1 MGKLTLEDIRPYLQG
16 AKQKGAE
23 TVATCPLCGKRDH
36 LYIKQDGERLLM
48 HCHKCNAKG
57 TELFK
62 EFRRLG
68 AKHEEPEQI
77 DYKTAKPIED
87 YYHIYRLPNGEEQ
100 FRKRRRKW
108 ADGHKQFTFEH
119 TDADGKKQ
127 YKKPADAV
135 ILYNLDKL
143 AEAAPE
149 TPLYVVE
156 GEKCADAMTKQ
167 GLLATTSRTGAQQQI
182 KFTATD
188 KAALEKFKLKIIIP
202 DNDEKGA
209 AYAAAFKE
217 YACKILALPDIWK
230 KCPKKGDIADYFA
243 AGGKVEAITGYEW
256 EQELTQSYI
265 DSLDIA
271 ALLDQKIFKQ
281 LLMLNSANRIKTL
294 AMLEQR
300 AQKLHTARRFSQ
312 AWKAYQAD
320 SATPTN
326 NTEHETS
333 FTGQPLALACGD
345 WIANDAG
352 IYRLKQQGDMVK
364 KEYACKMPIIPAAVL
379 RNIETNTEK
388 IQLAYRRTKST
399 WSKCVFPRS
408 TISNKNKIIELAD
421 FGIAV
426 TSDTAAALVTYLGT
440 CLVDNAET
448 IPIIQSVVRLGWVDG
463 VFVPYDEALTLDND
477 GQGAELARAVHSK
490 GTLEE
495 WAEYIAPLRKQS
507 LYLQIVLAA
516 AFSSVLIS
524 KVKTLP
530 FVLHLWGGTG
540 TGKTVALKVA
550 ASIWGNPE
558 KYMLT
563 LNGTTNALMGTAAL
577 LHDLP
582 LLADELQT
590 IKLDANFQ
598 NQTYDKLIMQLTEG
612 KDRARLTQQSTLKE
626 QKSWNN
632 CFIFTGEEP
641 ITQSNSGGGTKNRV
655 IELQCKEQI
664 ISNGN
669 AVVNFI
675 DSHYGNAGRAFIE
688 HIASK
693 PGETLQQEF
702 QDLQRALF
710 SLSGSSAKQ
719 CAALALIALA
729 DAYAAECI
737 FKDKQ
742 QVLEL
747 QQLAGIAKSLAEID
761 SAERAY
767 RYIMDVIAANAD
779 YFARRGK
786 HGYYKPAAGACWGKL
801 TADYIAINRTRIA
814 EELSKQGYSLN
825 SVVDTWK
832 SKGYIM
838 TRSDGRW
845 MYTDRLDNG
854 TFSAIHLKNTL

>member
-1 MGKLTLEDIRPYLQG
+1 MGKLTLEDIKPYFQG
-16 AKQKGAE
+16 VKQKGAE
-23 TVATCPLCGKRDH
+23 TVATCPLCGKPEH
-36 LYIKQDGERLLM
+36 LYIKQDGEKLLL

-77 DYKTAKPIED
+77 NYKTAAPTED
-87 YYHIYRLPNGEEQ
+87 YYHIYRLPNGKEQ

-108 ADGHKQFTFEH
+108 ADGHKQFTFEY

-127 YKKPADAV
+127 YKMPADAV

-156 GEKCADAMTKQ
+156 GEKCADAMLQ
-167 GLLATTSRTGAQQQI
+167 HGLLATTSRTGAQKEI
-182 KFTATD
+182 KFTPAD

-217 YACKILALPDIWK
+217 YACKILALPDIWE

-281 LLMLNSANRIKTL
+281 LLMQNGADRIKTL
-294 AMLEQR
+294 AILEQR
-300 AQKLHTARRFSQ
+300 AHKLRIARKFGQ

-326 NTEHETS
+326 STEHETS
-333 FTGQPLALACGD
+333 FTGQPLALACGE

-352 IYRLKQQGDMVK
+352 IYRLKQQGDIVK
-364 KEYACKMPIIPAAVL
+364 KDYACKMPIMPAAVL
-379 RNIETNTEK
+379 RNIETDTEK
-388 IQLAYRRTKST
+388 VQLAFRRTKSQ
-399 WSKCVFPRS
+399 WSKCIFPRS

-421 FGIAV
+421 RGIFV
-426 TSDTAAALVTYLGT
+426 TSDTAAALVTYLGA
-440 CLVDNAET
+440 CLANNAEI
-448 IPIIQSVVRLGWVDG
+448 IPIIQSVERLGWVDD
-463 VFVPYDEALTLDND
+463 VFVPYAEALTLDND

-495 WAEYIAPLRKQS
+495 WADYIAPLRKQS

-516 AFSSVLIS
+516 AFASVLIS

-530 FVLHLWGGTG
+530 FVLHLWGETG

-590 IKLDANFQ
+590 IKLDTNFQ
-598 NQTYDKLIMQLTEG
+598 NYDKLIMQLTEG

-626 QKSWNN
+626 QKTWNN

-664 ISNGN
+664 VSNGN

-675 DSHYGNAGRAFIE
+675 DSHYGSAGRAFIE

-693 PGETLQQEF
+693 PAETLQQEF
-702 QDLQRALF
+702 QDLQSALLN
-710 SLSGSSAKQ
+710 LSGSSAKQ

-729 DAYAAECI
+729 DAYADECI
-737 FKDKQ
+737 FKDKL
-742 QVLEL
+742 QVLDL
-747 QQLAGIAKSLAEID
+747 KQLAGIAKSLAEID

-767 RYIMDVIAANAD
+767 FYIMNVIAANTD
-779 YFARRGK
+779 YFARKGN
-786 HGYYKPAAGACWGKL
+786 HGYYKPAIGACWGKL

-814 EELSKQGYSLN
+814 EELSKQGYSFN
-825 SVVDTWK
+825 SVVDAWK
-832 SKGYIM
+832 NKGYIL
-838 TRSDGRW
+838 TRSDGRINH
-845 MYTDRLDNG
+845 TERLDNG